1 VLTAATTH
9 FPVESP
15 EAVRYEEA
23 RTLGFWGELGGRV
36 VGAPSILAADFSD
49 LAEEVRKAQRGG
61 AELVHFDAMDN
72 HFVPNL
78 TIGPVVAASLV
89 DSVDVPVD
97 AHLMVDNPDNLI
109 EPFAEA
115 GVMSISV
122 QPEVVKHLHRTLEL
136 IRNAGCEAGAAL
148 NPTTPPESIE
158 WALPYLD
165 YVLVMSVNP
174 GFGGQTFIPEMVD
187 KVRRIGEMTDL
198 PVQVDGGITEKTA
211 PLMVEAGARVL
222 VAGSAV
228 YKGDPETEMR
238 KIIEAGRAAL

>member
-1 VLTAATTH
+1 VILA
-9 FPVESP
+9 
-15 EAVRYEEA
+15 
-23 RTLGFWGELGGRV
+23 FWGELGDRI
-36 VGAPSILAADFSD
+36 VGAPSILAADFAN
-49 LAEEVRKAQRGG
+49 LAEEVRRAASGG

-89 DSVDVPVD
+89 EAVEIPVD

-109 EPFAEA
+109 LPFVEA
-115 GVMSISV
+115 GVVSISV
-122 QPEVVKHLHRTLEL
+122 QPEAVTHLHRTLL
-136 IRNAGCEAGAAL
+136 MIRDGGCEAGVAL

-174 GFGGQTFIPEMVD
+174 GFGGQAFIPEMVE
-187 KVRRIGEMTDL
+187 KVRRVKQMTDL
-198 PVQVDGGITEKTA
+198 PVQVDGGITERTA
-211 PLMVEAGARVL
+211 PLMVEAGAQVL

-228 YKGDPETEMR
+228 YKGDPATELR
-238 KIIEAGRAAL
+238 RIIEAGRRAS

>member
-1 VLTAATTH
+1 VILA
-9 FPVESP
+9 
-15 EAVRYEEA
+15 
-23 RTLGFWGELGGRV
+23 FWGELGDRI
-36 VGAPSILAADFSD
+36 VGAPSILAADFAN
-49 LAEEVRKAQRGG
+49 LAEEVRRAASGG

-89 DSVDVPVD
+89 EAVEIPVD

-109 EPFAEA
+109 LPFIEA
-115 GVMSISV
+115 GVVSISV
-122 QPEVVKHLHRTLEL
+122 QPEAVTHLHRTLL
-136 IRNAGCEAGAAL
+136 MIRDGGCEAGVAL

-174 GFGGQTFIPEMVD
+174 GFGGQAFIPEMVE
-187 KVRRIGEMTDL
+187 KVRRVKQMTDL
-198 PVQVDGGITEKTA
+198 PVQVDGGITERTA
-211 PLMVEAGARVL
+211 PLMVEAGAQVL

-228 YKGDPETEMR
+228 YKGDAATEMR
-238 KIIEAGRAAL
+238 RIIEAGRRAS